1 VAAAAFAAGV
11 AFGGRP
17 RDAHAGGGDRYRALD
32 LFAQVFAH
40 VENLYVDE
48 VPRQE
53 LAHGAVEGLVRKL
66 DPHSAFLGPDLYRA
80 MKDETAGEFEGVGLE
95 LGIQDARL
103 TVIAP
108 MEGSPG
114 ARAGVLKGERL
125 LAIDGV
131 TTTGMALADAARR
144 LKGAAGTPVRLT
156 LERDGGEP
164 RELTVVRE
172 RVTSES
178 VEWRVADASRGLVV
192 VRIRSFQERTDR
204 GVERALAGA
213 RGTLGREIGGVVL
226 DLRGN
231 PGGLLDEAV
240 RVADRF
246 LADGLIVTTEG
257 RAQRVMDV
265 ERATGPGTEPNY
277 PLAVLVDGGSA
288 SAAEILAG
296 ALQDHGRAAVVG
308 TRTFGKG
315 TVQQII
321 DLGDGSGLKLTVSRY
336 FTPGHRSIQDSGITP
351 DVPVAEAE
359 STPAAGSPLVAVP
372 AVATPADGP
381 TLTTAARR
389 DAAPRSGAAPD
400 TALDA
405 ALAYLDSRAR
415 LRLP

>member
-1 VAAAAFAAGV
+1 
-11 AFGGRP
+11 
-17 RDAHAGGGDRYRALD
+17 
-32 LFAQVFAH
+32 
-40 VENLYVDE
+40 
-48 VPRQE
+48 
-53 LAHGAVEGLVRKL
+53 
-66 DPHSAFLGPDLYRA
+66 
-80 MKDETAGEFEGVGLE
+80 
-95 LGIQDARL
+95 
-103 TVIAP
+103 
-108 MEGSPG
+108 
-114 ARAGVLKGERL
+114 
-125 LAIDGV
+125 
-131 TTTGMALADAARR
+131 MALADAARR

-213 RGTLGREIGGVVL
+213 RETLGREIGGVVL